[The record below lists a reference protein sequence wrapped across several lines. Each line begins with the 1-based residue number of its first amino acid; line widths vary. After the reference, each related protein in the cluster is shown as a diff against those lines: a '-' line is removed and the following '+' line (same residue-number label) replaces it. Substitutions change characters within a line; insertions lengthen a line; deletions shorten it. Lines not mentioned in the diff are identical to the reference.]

1 MITFTEFLELC
12 ESSTGESGRR
22 RVSSRGPA
30 ANRSDRNKQR
40 QDNSNRA
47 ALSKAGFS
55 RSPKPV
61 TGKGGRKTKWTE
73 TSTSS
78 HHDTETGTYAN
89 QSDYATSKIGNLGP
103 KGNKPTSKRALKA
116 KQIRKQ
122 LGGDRTPR
130 QVHDVAVNK
139 KRTYDDDNSSTMTK
153 GRSFRKEVTKGVSDN
168 LKKAGAKSGDIVAST
183 PTSDSRS
190 RMYGKTHNTKTSK
203 RTGVTLN
210 RIREWIDILEVN
222 RPETG
227 TDKEKSRWD
236 KVKASLDSKENP
248 SDYII
253 GTIGRDNNG
262 VQRYGLKKKSSRTS
276 QQQNRSSRLSDVD
289 SDLDP
294 KQKGR
299 GDTKATTIKGR
310 GKEHHHLTPISQSA
324 KEFKGLT
331 PEQRREKREKDAKSG
346 KFHGSDPR
354 NIAQTDGPKGG
365 KGIPH
370 RGADGYHSPQKAV
383 GKGGSIQDYGS
394 EKEIVAVKRRV
405 ARQGSAVEKL
415 AKEKGI
421 ETPKMERQRE
431 LRARMAANAKA
442 RGFD

>member
-1 MITFTEFLELC
+1 MITFVEFLELC

-22 RVSSRGPA
+22 RVSSRGPS

-130 QVHDVAVNK
+130 PVHDVAVNK

-168 LKKAGAKSGDIVAST
+168 LKKAGAKSGDIVTST

-203 RTGVTLN
+203 RTGVTVN
-210 RIREWIDILEVN
+210 RIREYFSILEVN
-222 RPETG
+222 RPESG
-227 TDKEKSRWD
+227 TDKEKVAWD
-236 KVKASLDSKENP
+236 KQKARRDALEDP
-248 SDYII
+248 SSVII
-253 GTIGRDNNG
+253 GQTGRDREGN
-262 VQRYGLKKKSSRTS
+262 RTYTLKSAALRRQQGKRRSENLKPLTTRELEDHCKRNLHPGDCKKNAKKAIRIEGGRKRAQKTDARNRT
-276 QQQNRSSRLSDVD
+276 QQTGQQHDVD
-289 SDLDP
+289 HIQGQPD
-294 KQKGR
+294 R
-299 GDTKATTIKGR
+299 
-310 GKEHHHLTPISQSA
+310 
-324 KEFKGLT
+324 
-331 PEQRREKREKDAKSG
+331 RRESLRSRFQKIHPGDASDNRQVMHGDENRTKNSKNTQTSTTRSG
-346 KFHGSDPR
+346 
-354 NIAQTDGPKGG
+354 
-365 KGIPH
+365 
-370 RGADGYHSPQKAV
+370 AV
-383 GKGGSIQDYGS
+383 YR
-394 EKEIVAVKRRV
+394 A
-405 ARQGSAVEKL
+405 L
-415 AKEKGI
+415 
-421 ETPKMERQRE
+421 M
-431 LRARMAANAKA
+431 RARE
-442 RGFD
+442 

>member
-22 RVSSRGPA
+22 RVSSRGPS
-30 ANRSDRNKQR
+30 ANRFDRNKQR
-40 QDNSNRA
+40 QDKSNRA

-130 QVHDVAVNK
+130 PVHDVAVNK

-168 LKKAGAKSGDIVAST
+168 LKKAGAKSGDIVTST

-203 RTGVTLN
+203 RTGVTVN
-210 RIREWIDILEVN
+210 RIREYFSILEVN
-222 RPETG
+222 RPESG
-227 TDKEKSRWD
+227 TDKEKAAWD
-236 KVKASLDSKENP
+236 KQKARRDALEDP
-248 SDYII
+248 SSVII
-253 GTIGRDNNG
+253 GQTGRDREGNRTYTLKSAALRRQQGKRRSENLKPLTTRELEDHAKRNLYPTPTKTAKKAIRIEG
-262 VQRYGLKKKSSRTS
+262 GRKRAQRDDAKTRTQQTGQQYDVDHIQGQPNRRRESLRSRFQKIHPGDAS
-276 QQQNRSSRLSDVD
+276 DNRQVMHGDENRSKNSKNTQRS
-289 SDLDP
+289 
-294 KQKGR
+294 
-299 GDTKATTIKGR
+299 TTRAGAVR
-310 GKEHHHLTPISQSA
+310 AALMRA
-324 KEFKGLT
+324 KE
-331 PEQRREKREKDAKSG
+331 
-346 KFHGSDPR
+346 
-354 NIAQTDGPKGG
+354 
-365 KGIPH
+365 
-370 RGADGYHSPQKAV
+370 
-383 GKGGSIQDYGS
+383 
-394 EKEIVAVKRRV
+394 
-405 ARQGSAVEKL
+405 
-415 AKEKGI
+415 
-421 ETPKMERQRE
+421 
-431 LRARMAANAKA
+431 
-442 RGFD
+442 

>member
-55 RSPKPV
+55 RSPRPI

-130 QVHDVAVNK
+130 PVHDVSVNK

-168 LKKAGAKSGDIVAST
+168 LKKAGAKSGDIVTST

-203 RTGVTLN
+203 RTGVTVN
-210 RIREWIDILEVN
+210 RIREYFSILEVN
-222 RPETG
+222 RPESG
-227 TDKEKSRWD
+227 TDKEKAAWD
-236 KVKASLDSKENP
+236 KQKARRDALEDP
-248 SDYII
+248 SSVII
-253 GTIGRDNNG
+253 GQTGRDREGN
-262 VQRYGLKKKSSRTS
+262 RTYTLKSAALRRQQGKRRSENLKPLTTRELEDHCKRNLHPGDCKKNAKKAIRIEGGRKRAQKTDARNRT
-276 QQQNRSSRLSDVD
+276 QQTGQQHDVD
-289 SDLDP
+289 HIQGQPD
-294 KQKGR
+294 R
-299 GDTKATTIKGR
+299 
-310 GKEHHHLTPISQSA
+310 
-324 KEFKGLT
+324 
-331 PEQRREKREKDAKSG
+331 RRESLRSRFQKIHPGDASDNRQVMHGDENRTKNSKNTQTSTTRSG
-346 KFHGSDPR
+346 
-354 NIAQTDGPKGG
+354 
-365 KGIPH
+365 
-370 RGADGYHSPQKAV
+370 AV
-383 GKGGSIQDYGS
+383 YR
-394 EKEIVAVKRRV
+394 A
-405 ARQGSAVEKL
+405 L
-415 AKEKGI
+415 
-421 ETPKMERQRE
+421 M
-431 LRARMAANAKA
+431 RARE
-442 RGFD
+442 